1 MNHCLYVVVPC
12 FNEEKCL
19 PLTEPIL
26 LATLKDMI
34 AKGEI
39 DESSRLLLVDDGS
52 KDKTW
57 ELIESFHKKDP
68 LVSGVKLSRNRGHQY
83 ALFAGLTIA
92 EKSCDASV
100 SIDADLQ
107 DDVSSISKMVE
118 EWKKGNDVVY
128 GVRESRKSDSFF
140 KRFSA
145 EAFYKILA
153 HMGVEVVYNHADFRL
168 LSKRALSALLQ
179 YQETN
184 LFLRG
189 IIPQLGYP
197 SSKVY
202 YSRKAREAGYSHYP
216 LSKMLALAWN
226 GITSNSDKPLH
237 WLTSFGVLLCA
248 VSSLVMIVYGILY
261 GIAFLPFS
269 YIPFIFGCIFLVGGL
284 LFVGLGLLGE
294 YIGKINMEVK
304 KRPRFFIEEV
314 LK

>member
-26 LATLKDMI
+26 LSSLQELI
-34 AKGEI
+34 ASKKI
-39 DESSRLLLVDDGS
+39 DETSRLLFVDDGS
-52 KDKTW
+52 KDRTW
-57 ELIESFHKKDP
+57 ELIESFHKENP
-68 LVSGVKLSRNRGHQY
+68 LVCGVKLSRNKGHQY
-83 ALFAGLTIA
+83 ALFAGLSIA
-92 EKSCDASV
+92 CPLSDATV

-107 DDVSSISKMVE
+107 DDVAAIKQMVD
-118 EWKKGNDVVY
+118 EWQKGNDVVY

-153 HMGVEVVYNHADFRL
+153 AMGVEVVYNHADFRL
-168 LSKRALSALLQ
+168 LSKRALSSLLR

-226 GITSNSDKPLH
+226 GITSNSEKPLH
-237 WLTSFGVLLCA
+237 WLTSCGILFA
-248 VSSLVMIVYGILY
+248 SISSLTMIIYGICF
-261 GIAFLPFS
+261 GIGVSTFT
-269 YIPFIFGCIFLVGGL
+269 YIPFIFGSIFLMGGL
-284 LFVGLGLLGE
+284 LFMGLGLLGE

>member
-1 MNHCLYVVVPC
+1 MNHCLYLVVPC

-19 PLTEPIL
+19 PITEPIL
-26 LATLKDMI
+26 LSTLKGLI

-39 DESSRLLLVDDGS
+39 DNTSRLLLVDDGS

-57 ELIESFHKKDP
+57 DLIESFHAKDP
-68 LVSGVKLSRNRGHQY
+68 LVSGVKLSRNKGHQY
-83 ALFAGLTIA
+83 ALFAGLSIA
-92 EKSCDASV
+92 VSQCDATI

-107 DDVSSISKMVE
+107 DDVSAIEKMVG
-118 EWKKGNDVVY
+118 EWKKGSDVVY

-153 HMGVEVVYNHADFRL
+153 KMGVEVVYNHADFRL
-168 LSKRALSALLQ
+168 LSKRALSGLLQ

-226 GITSNSDKPLH
+226 GITSNSDKPLR
-237 WLTSFGVLLCA
+237 WLTSFGLLLTVL
-248 VSSLVMIVYGILY
+248 SSLTMIVYGICY
-261 GIAFLPFS
+261 GVGVIPFS
-269 YIPFIFGCIFLVGGL
+269 YMPFIFGSIFLMGGL
-284 LFVGLGLLGE
+284 LFIGLGLLGE